1 MMKMTT
7 EMTANGA
14 FSKTAFLRAGVCA
27 LVFAAAAALSGCYES
42 GDVSLH
48 SPGVYKGKPDS
59 AAVMSPS
66 ADARDALRARFRAGQ
81 TDR

>member
-1 MMKMTT
+1 MTT

-14 FSKTAFLRAGVCA
+14 FSKTAFLLRAGLCA
-27 LVFAAAAALSGCYES
+27 AVFAAAAALSGCYES

-59 AAVMSPS
+59 AAVLSPS